1 MAVRFYDDGT
11 SGSPLRL
18 RDLFQKFE
26 SNGPGPALARGET
39 TRRLRLPFVGRDLIL
54 DFPDEVCWL
63 AGEGGW
69 LSPALAA
76 REKTGSK
83 SSVNFDAASAA
94 PCRHVP
100 LGLPQFVT
108 ADGVAF

>member
-1 MAVRFYDDGT
+1 
-11 SGSPLRL
+11 
-18 RDLFQKFE
+18 LFQKFE
-26 SNGPGPALARGET
+26 SNGPDPALARGET

-94 PCRHVP
+94 PCRYVF

-108 ADGVAF
+108 AGGVAF